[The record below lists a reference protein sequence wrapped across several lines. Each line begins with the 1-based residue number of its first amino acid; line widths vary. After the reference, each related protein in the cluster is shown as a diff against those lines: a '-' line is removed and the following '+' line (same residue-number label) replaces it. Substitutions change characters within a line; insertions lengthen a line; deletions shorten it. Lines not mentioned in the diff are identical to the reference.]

1 METKAK
7 VFKET
12 EETNFSTERGIFT
25 YLRVFKLRS
34 SWIEDYCVFGDVN
47 CWVII
52 YNDCLN
58 LLRIC
63 WVDWIGN
70 GEENRA
76 DRNLLCTLDLC
87 D

>member
-7 VFKET
+7 VFKEL
-12 EETNFSTERGIFT
+12 EETSLSTEKGIFT

-34 SWIEDYCVFGDVN
+34 SWIEDICVFSDVN
-47 CWVII
+47 SWVVTYI
-52 YNDCLN
+52 YCLN

-70 GEENRA
+70 GEEKQSRS
-76 DRNLLCTLDLC
+76 
-87 D
+87 